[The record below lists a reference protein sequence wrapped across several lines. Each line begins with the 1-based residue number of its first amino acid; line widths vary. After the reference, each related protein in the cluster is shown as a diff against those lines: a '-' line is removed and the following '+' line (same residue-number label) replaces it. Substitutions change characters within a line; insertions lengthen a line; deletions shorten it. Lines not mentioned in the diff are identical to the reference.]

1 MSISVIRNND
11 INLLKTFLECI
22 PSIKEIKEEVL
33 SNSIIIIDD
42 NIIVGNISLELYGK
56 KGLIRYFVF
65 RKSINSNYL
74 NSMIEELIKL
84 AKELKLEEI
93 ICIADNNDV
102 IELFRGLGFDV
113 FNKNIYF
120 DEEIYKA
127 INNSNSSYL
136 AYYVK

>member
-22 PSIKEIKEEVL
+22 PSIKEISKEILE
-33 SNSIIIIDD
+33 NSIVIMDD
-42 NIIVGNISLELYGK
+42 ANIIGNISIEVYNN

-74 NSMIEELIKL
+74 NDMVEELISLSKNININ
-84 AKELKLEEI
+84 EI

-102 IELFRGLGFDV
+102 IELFRGLGFNV
-113 FNKNIYF
+113 INKNIFF
-120 DEEIYKA
+120 DEEIYKTS
-127 INNSNSSYL
+127 NNVNSSYL
-136 AYYVK
+136 SYIVK

>member
-84 AKELKLEEI
+84 AKELNLEEI